1 MRLPRRSF
9 LRMAASAAALP
20 VLPGLASALDYPT
33 HPVHVIVGF
42 PAGITPDII
51 ARLICEP
58 LSQRLGQQFIVD
70 NRPGAAS
77 NIGTEMVAT
86 AAPDG
91 YTLLFA
97 TPTNT
102 VNATL
107 YKNLH
112 FDFVRDI
119 APVGMVGSAPF
130 VLVVPAS
137 LPAKTLV
144 EFIAYAKANP
154 GQLHMASQGIGTP
167 PHIAGELLKMMTG
180 ISFDHVPY
188 KSALM
193 PDLLAGR
200 VQLYFSPAPLVV
212 GYIRDGRL
220 RALGVTTATR
230 TAVLPDIPA
239 IAEFVPGYEVTGWL
253 GFCAPKGISRDAIDK
268 LNREI
273 TAVIADAEVKA
284 RLHDLG
290 FEAKPMPAAE
300 FRKFIDA
307 DVEKWAKVI
316 KFAAIKP
323 V

>member
-1 MRLPRRSF
+1 LAFRRAF
-9 LRMAASAAALP
+9 
-20 VLPGLASALDYPT
+20 
-33 HPVHVIVGF
+33 
-42 PAGITPDII
+42 TPDII

-77 NIGTEMVAT
+77 NIGTEMVTT

-102 VNATL
+102 INATL

-130 VLVVPAS
+130 VLVVPPS

-154 GQLHMASQGIGTP
+154 GKLYMASQGIGTP
-167 PHIAGELLKMMTG
+167 PHVAGELLKMMTG

-200 VQLYFSPAPLVV
+200 VQLYFSPTPLVV

-253 GFCAPKGISRDAIDK
+253 GFCAPKGISPDAVDK

-273 TAVIADAEVKA
+273 TAVIADAKVKA

-290 FEAKPMPAAE
+290 FEARPMPAAE
-300 FRKFIDA
+300 FGKFIDA

-316 KFAAIKP
+316 KVAAIKP